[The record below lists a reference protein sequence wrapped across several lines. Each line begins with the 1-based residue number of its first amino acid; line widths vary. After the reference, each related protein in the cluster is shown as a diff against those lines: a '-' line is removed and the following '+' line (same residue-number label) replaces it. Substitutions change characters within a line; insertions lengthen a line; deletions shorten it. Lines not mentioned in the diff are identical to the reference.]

1 MSLLKKIFKNYSYS
15 LVLIFFVIV
24 AYHFLW
30 LNGYSMKWDMSE
42 QYLPW
47 RFFLS
52 KALNNG
58 NIPIWNPFQLGGY
71 PTFADPQSG
80 FWFYP
85 TWVISL
91 ISGYS
96 MRVIEFEIVLA
107 LCFAAIGFFKL
118 ASKFNIE
125 KIPALCIAICYV
137 ASGFFV
143 GNAQHITW
151 IYAGVFLPW
160 ILYYYIDLRLK
171 LNRLVFAKF
180 ILVFYL
186 FISSSYPAFLI
197 VLIYI
202 LSIDQIQL
210 FIFNKQKIDFIKSRL
225 ILLAGILLIS
235 SPIIYSVVSSADY
248 FSRGG
253 GISLEKALQHPF
265 SFNSL
270 ISLIFPFSTFKN
282 SDFFQTDL
290 SMANA
295 YIGIFSIPIL
305 FLGLFRKLTKV
316 DVVLIATSILFLLIS
331 FGAETSIRA
340 WLYEYL
346 PGFNLFRFPSLF
358 RLFFLSAFLLLI
370 GRNLN
375 YLNINNLRYALIGF
389 VIVAIGILLYYK
401 NQFEFIEVL
410 NYKELHKILEAY
422 SFNQHIL
429 FQLSIHVVLIIS
441 FLLAH
446 KFIASKKIM
455 LLAFIAIDMFVSIQ
469 LNAFA
474 SMVVNVKT
482 ENVDQLIRNKD
493 LELNKPELIQLKEC
507 IDQRYEYRWPLNWNM
522 NCYYGQIAV
531 DGYNPFVLKSF
542 NTLSDNP
549 LRDSIW
555 SNYWYYATDSINQ
568 IKGNVEA
575 IELIEFNTSAFVF
588 KTNFEREKYFNI
600 AQNPYPGW
608 IVRIN
613 GEKNIPIV
621 KNISH
626 LSIKVPAGE
635 NRITWEYNNPI
646 VYTLL
651 YSHLLVFITLL
662 VYILCIEFINLRK
675 I

>member
-15 LVLIFFVIV
+15 SILILFVVI

-58 NIPIWNPFQLGGY
+58 NLPIWNPFQLGGY

-91 ISGYS
+91 ITGYS
-96 MRVIEFEIVLA
+96 MRVIEFEIVFA

-160 ILYYYIDLRLK
+160 VLYYYVDLRIK
-171 LNRLVFAKF
+171 LNLLTLSKF
-180 ILVFYL
+180 ILFFYL

-202 LSIDQIQL
+202 LSLDQFQL
-210 FIFNKQKIDFIKSRL
+210 FIFNKQKIEFIKSRL
-225 ILLAGILLIS
+225 ILLTCILLIS
-235 SPIIYSVVSSADY
+235 SPLIYSVVSSADY
-248 FSRGG
+248 FSRGD
-253 GISLEKALQHPF
+253 GISLEKSLQHPF
-265 SFNSL
+265 SIKSL

-282 SDFFQTDL
+282 PDFFQTDL

-295 YIGIFSIPIL
+295 YIGIFSVPIL

-316 DVVLIATSILFLLIS
+316 DVVLIVTSILYLLIS
-331 FGAETSIRA
+331 FGAETPFRT
-340 WLYEYL
+340 WLYEYI

-358 RLFFLSAFLLLI
+358 RLFFIIAFLLLI
-370 GRNLN
+370 GRNLM
-375 YLNINNLRYALIGF
+375 YLEIKNLQFALIGF
-389 VIVAIGILLYYK
+389 VIVALGTLLYYK
-401 NQFEFIEVL
+401 NQYEFIDVF

-429 FQLSIHVVLIIS
+429 FQLSIHVVLIIV
-441 FLLAH
+441 FLLAN
-446 KFIASKKIM
+446 KFIVSKKI
-455 LLAFIAIDMFVSIQ
+455 LLVVLIAIDMFVSVQ

-474 SMVVNVKT
+474 SMVANVKI
-482 ENVDQLIRNKD
+482 EDVDQLIKNKD

-522 NCYYGQIAV
+522 NCYYGQIAI

-555 SNYWYYATDSINQ
+555 SNFWYYATDSINQ
-568 IKGNVEA
+568 IKGNVES
-575 IELIEFNTSAFVF
+575 IELIEFNTSTFIF
-588 KTNFEREKYFNI
+588 KTNFVNEKYFNI

-608 IVRIN
+608 LVSIN
-613 GEKNIPIV
+613 GDEHIPIV

-626 LSIKVPAGE
+626 LSIKVPSGE
-635 NRITWEYNNPI
+635 NRVVWEYKNP
-646 VYTLL
+646 VLYTLL
-651 YSHLLVFITLL
+651 SLHLLVFITLL